1 MIGDPFHPKKATI
14 SLRVDRR
21 IKDVA
26 KNYARQRQTPLA
38 EVMRDLL
45 ARYVAECARE
55 NAQAAPD
62 LLRDR
67 PAQYVDFAK
76 LEGLMGRRE

>member
-1 MIGDPFHPKKATI
+1 M
-14 SLRVDRR
+14 RVDRR

-55 NAQAAPD
+55 NAQASPD
-62 LLRDR
+62 LLKER
-67 PAQYVDFAK
+67 PAQYVDFAQ
-76 LEGLMGRRE
+76 LQGLIGRRD

>member
-1 MIGDPFHPKKATI
+1 MIGDSFHPRKATI
-14 SLRVDRR
+14 SLRVDHQ
-21 IKDVA
+21 IKMAA

-45 ARYVAECARE
+45 ARYVAECATE

-62 LLRDR
+62 LLKDR
-67 PAQYVDFAK
+67 PRQYVDFAR
-76 LEGLMGRRE
+76 LQGLLSAKD